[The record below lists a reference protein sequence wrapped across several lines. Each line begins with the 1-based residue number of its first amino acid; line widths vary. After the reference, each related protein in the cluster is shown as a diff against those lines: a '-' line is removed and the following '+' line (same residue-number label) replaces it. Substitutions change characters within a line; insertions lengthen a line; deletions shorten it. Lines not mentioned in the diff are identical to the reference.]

1 MDFET
6 LFKALGES
14 TRIRIIRL
22 LAHKPMYVCEL
33 EATLGISQ
41 PRISQHLKILKHAGI
56 VDDAKEGQRSVYSLN
71 QNLLN
76 VSLSSFISFL
86 EEPLENVNGFQ
97 AEYNRICCLADDP
110 RIRTCKSL

>member
-1 MDFET
+1 MEFET

-14 TRIRIIRL
+14 TRIKIIRL

-33 EATLGISQ
+33 EATLSMSQ

-56 VDDAKEGQRSVYSLN
+56 VEDVKEGQRSVYSLN

-76 VSLSSFISFL
+76 ASLSNFMSFL
-86 EEPLENVNGFQ
+86 EEPLENIIGFQ
-97 AEYNRICCLADDP
+97 VEYERICCLTEDP
-110 RIRTCKSL
+110 GIRTCKSV